1 MADDSGSEHTRLA
14 ALVGTWETEGWT
26 RAAPGVPAAR
36 IDALDTYEWLPGGSR
51 CCTASTHRSVAR
63 RSKGPRSSGYD
74 PARRV
79 YVTQ

>member
-36 IDALDTYEWLPGGSR
+36 IDALDTYEWLPGGFALLHSVDAQVGGESR
-51 CCTASTHRSVAR
+51 RGRDHRL
-63 RSKGPRSSGYD
+63 
-74 PARRV
+74 
-79 YVTQ
+79 